1 MLSVDFKY
9 NMASIAIISDITIT
23 NVLHESS
30 QHKSPSPKPVRQN
43 TQTFNEPYLHRVPL
57 KIPYHLPRFLIG

>member
-9 NMASIAIISDITIT
+9 NMVSIAIISDITVT

-30 QHKSPSPKPVRQN
+30 QHKSLSPKPVRQKYSD
-43 TQTFNEPYLHRVPL
+43 F
-57 KIPYHLPRFLIG
+57 

>member
-9 NMASIAIISDITIT
+9 NMASIAIISDITVT

-30 QHKSPSPKPVRQN
+30 QHKSPSPKPVRQKYSD
-43 TQTFNEPYLHRVPL
+43 F
-57 KIPYHLPRFLIG
+57 